1 MSTEKTATR
10 KIIYRE
16 GKPAT
21 QFYGLS
27 EESQQKARE
36 VLAGMLLA
44 KYQSC
49 FDLPDNTV
57 NYLGHRV
64 REAFVALEKER
75 STNGSGED

>member
-1 MSTEKTATR
+1 MSTATG

-21 QFYGLS
+21 QFHGLS

-64 REAFVALEKER
+64 REAFAALEEEKPAR
-75 STNGSGED
+75 GSGEEG

>member
-1 MSTEKTATR
+1 MSTATR

-16 GKPAT
+16 GKPTT
-21 QFYGLS
+21 QFHGLS

-44 KYQSC
+44 KYQSG

-64 REAFVALEKER
+64 REAFVALETEKPAR
-75 STNGSGED
+75 GSDED